1 MGRENGIKATRTL
14 SEMLRAQKKLRKPH
28 SALITDI
35 DNTFY
40 RSGHRAAEVAAWELN
55 KRANT
60 APYPIIA
67 VTGNSFEHVRR
78 RIENGELPVFQA
90 VVGDVGTDMWLLE
103 SDGTF
108 TRDQPYQKRLSGSG
122 YNRRDVVQ
130 AARLLLPFFRK
141 HGIRM
146 QFQAPEKE
154 AAYLTHPSPDY
165 LPYKVSLH
173 FFGDDE
179 AVELVQAIFENQFKN
194 QKIVI
199 CEEIHHNAM
208 LGPAAGTK
216 KYCLDILAATKADA
230 VNYLIKQFDLRQGV
244 VAGDSGNDVSMLLE
258 TPDNFAA
265 VAVGGH
271 KPELRTA
278 LETAKTGK
286 PVFIDT
292 DKTRMAAQT
301 LLLFNDYLCGGPLP
315 SSVFEAGLPARR

>member
-1 MGRENGIKATRTL
+1 
-14 SEMLRAQKKLRKPH
+14 MLHVQKKARRAY
-28 SALITDI
+28 SALIADI

-40 RSGHRAAEVAAWELN
+40 RSDHRAAEVAAWELS
-55 KRANT
+55 KRAAT

-67 VTGNSFEHVRR
+67 VTGSHFEHVRR

-90 VVGDVGTDMWLLE
+90 IVGDVGTDMWLLE

-108 TRDQPYQKRLSGSG
+108 TRDQPYQKRLARAG
-122 YNRRDVVQ
+122 YDRHDVVQ

-146 QFQAPEKE
+146 QFQDPEKE
-154 AAYLTHPSPDY
+154 AAYLTYPSPDY

-173 FFGDDE
+173 FLGDDE
-179 AVELVQAIFENQFKN
+179 AVELVQEIFENQFKN

-230 VNYLIKQFDLRQGV
+230 VNYLIEQFALQQGV
-244 VAGDSGNDVSMLLE
+244 VAGDSGNDIGMLLE
-258 TPDNFAA
+258 TPHSFAA

-271 KPELRTA
+271 KPELRAA
-278 LETAKTGK
+278 LEAAESVK
-286 PVFIDT
+286 PIFIDT
-292 DKTRMAAQT
+292 DKNRLAAQT
-301 LLLFNDYLCGGPLP
+301 LLLFNDYLRGGPLP
-315 SSVFEAGLPARR
+315 AFAKSLLASDNPQ